1 MEMAIKLLLP
11 ECKDENIVGED
22 FLTEEEEVLN
32 EKPWNF
38 ILGHPKQV
46 I

>member
-1 MEMAIKLLLP
+1 MAIKLLLP
-11 ECKDENIVGED
+11 EFKDKNIVGEVL
-22 FLTEEEEVLN
+22 LTEEEEMLN

-46 I
+46 T

>member
-1 MEMAIKLLLP
+1 MAIKLLLP